1 MYFFK
6 ILFVTWCK
14 GTATIYYFFGHL
26 TSAITSGVEQINS
39 KLIVYIRDFKSSKK
53 FELLPPEV
61 TKKRSLIH
69 KVYRAFFM
77 RCRHKFT
84 CVSIR
89 AYKKAQSRSK
99 RAKASFLLSK
109 PYLPITITAVAV

>member
-1 MYFFK
+1 LYFFK

-61 TKKRSLIH
+61 TLAENWFKSTGSPLFIFAKLLDNKGIAE
-69 KVYRAFFM
+69 KIE
-77 RCRHKFT
+77 FT
-84 CVSIR
+84 LWVR
-89 AYKKAQSRSK
+89 TLP
-99 RAKASFLLSK
+99 FDLS
-109 PYLPITITAVAV
+109 